1 MRVLHEK
8 VALKEIGK
16 IRPLFFPLILNTV
29 VPRGA
34 MTNILHEERKST
46 LLRRKNSYC
55 WCDINQSLRHPAI
68 FYYKIIH
75 LLFV

>member
-16 IRPLFFPLILNTV
+16 IGPLFSPLTFNTV
-29 VPRGA
+29 VPRGI

-46 LLRRKNSYC
+46 FLRRKKKN
-55 WCDINQSLRHPAI
+55 DII
-68 FYYKIIH
+68 
-75 LLFV
+75 V

>member
-8 VALKEIGK
+8 VALKETGK
-16 IRPLFFPLILNTV
+16 VRPLFFPLTLNTV

-55 WCDINQSLRHPAI
+55 
-68 FYYKIIH
+68 
-75 LLFV
+75 